1 MGPAIRVGTLAAP
14 SIPIMGIGSFA
25 ESVPRISVQESKIAR
40 FNYHPSILEQANS
53 VASAAWER
61 TGLNATD
68 AVTEV
73 ESILSAARIKS
84 LPALNAADAVLE
96 AESIL
101 AQARTTPLTKAGAV
115 AEAEHWLRV
124 AGLREAESVAQKA
137 WEKPQPIEAVLPRLI
152 PQVLPNESFPV
163 LKPAIKTVSRIAS
176 PSAYFVSSA
185 VASKH
190 QVEHKQQVEVAKE
203 KPISSVP
210 SENGKNQ
217 LVKPDQ
223 VKQLWLSHTVDNR
236 AVKIRIEK
244 IKLAARKAWAEAE
257 SEGVFGQI
265 EGWRIIKHIPSP
277 QAKSLRGGELNEVDP
292 KGDLPDGT
300 WEANLANIAATNFSS
315 VAAVAEQAPNIVAAD
330 NPFIRGKGQGVTN
343 ENIATAYKHDPA
355 RIHPAERVINRVIRM
370 QKRIE
375 EPDIEEEGKIQEY
388 PDLAEALLA
397 TQSNLLD

>member
-1 MGPAIRVGTLAAP
+1 MRLA
-14 SIPIMGIGSFA
+14 PIT
-25 ESVPRISVQESKIAR
+25 
-40 FNYHPSILEQANS
+40 PSILEQAQT

-61 TGLNATD
+61 GGLNATD
-68 AVTEV
+68 AVTEA

-101 AQARTTPLTKAGAV
+101 AQARTTPLTKEGAV
-115 AEAEHWLRV
+115 AEAEHWLEQDRSRTIF
-124 AGLREAESVAQKA
+124 AEGLRQAESVAQKA
-137 WEKPQPIEAVLPRLI
+137 WEKPQPIEAVLPRAVS
-152 PQVLPNESFPV
+152 QVSP
-163 LKPAIKTVSRIAS
+163 KTARRIAS
-176 PSAYFVSSA
+176 PSAYFASSA
-185 VASKH
+185 VATD
-190 QVEHKQQVEVAKE
+190 QQVEQKE
-203 KPISSVP
+203 TEAVEVRPLITEQDET
-210 SENGKNQ
+210 SEGQ
-217 LVKPDQ
+217 LVKPKQ

-236 AVKIRIEK
+236 AVKIRLDR
-244 IKLAARKAWAEAE
+244 IKQAAEQAAVEAE
-257 SEGVFGQI
+257 SEGIYDQI
-265 EGWRIIKHIPSP
+265 EGWRIVKHVSSP
-277 QAKSLRGGELNEVDP
+277 QDKSLRGGELNEVDP

-300 WEANLANIAATNFSS
+300 WEANLANVATTSFTS
-315 VAAVAEQAPNIVAAD
+315 VAEVVGQAPKIVAAD

-355 RIHPAERVINRVIRM
+355 RIHPAERVIKRVISM